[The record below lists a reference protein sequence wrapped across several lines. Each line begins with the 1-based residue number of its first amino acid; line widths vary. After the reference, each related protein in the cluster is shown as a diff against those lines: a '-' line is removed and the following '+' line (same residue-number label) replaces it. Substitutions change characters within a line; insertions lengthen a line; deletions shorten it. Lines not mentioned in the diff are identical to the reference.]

1 MVDFAAGV
9 RPTPGTDEGAP
20 TVRPAR
26 PYYVSKNAT
35 YVPTHERSGWWW
47 MARVAT
53 AALLLLAAATL
64 AALAFQAVDQPTV
77 TRPTKTVTPSP
88 YGPPGPQGGAF
99 ATMPAARDD

>member
-1 MVDFAAGV
+1 M
-9 RPTPGTDEGAP
+9 
-20 TVRPAR
+20 RPAR

-35 YVPTHERSGWWW
+35 YVPTHERSGGWT
-47 MARVAT
+47 ARVAT

-64 AALAFQAVDQPTV
+64 AALVFQAVDQPTV

-99 ATMPAARDD
+99 ATMPAAHDD